1 MPKLNAILAVEKGRR
16 TELHTLIT
24 NLHKVTQQPA
34 LLTGHHKRYTPRK
47 EDGEAFPDDQQ
58 VVQLTHEA
66 AVKDISGALKSLLD
80 TVATKDWTN
89 CEARADVVVDGKV
102 FLPQVPVTF
111 LLFLEKE
118 LHDLQTFV
126 EKMVELDPAERWTF
140 DPSSGLHQS
149 EPVQTQK
156 TKKEQ
161 RPIVLYHATE
171 HHPAQTQLITEDVV
185 IGHWTTTKYSGAIPR
200 PKKRAL
206 LDRIVKLEE
215 AVKFARERAN
225 ARDAVEVNVGRRILD
240 FVFEGAQAEGAVTRE
255 G

>member
-24 NLHKVTQQPA
+24 GLHKATQQPA
-34 LLTGHHKRYTPRK
+34 LMTGHHKKYTPRK
-47 EDGEAFPDDQQ
+47 EDGESFPDDTQ
-58 VVQLTHEA
+58 VVQLTYETA
-66 AVKDISGALKSLLD
+66 IKDISGALVGLLD
-80 TVATKDWTN
+80 TVATKDFTN

-118 LHDLQTFV
+118 LHDLRTFV
-126 EKMVELDPAERWTF
+126 EKLVELDPAERWSY

-185 IGHWTTTKYSGAIPR
+185 IGHWTTKKYSGAIPR

-225 ARDAVEVNVGRRILD
+225 AIDAVEVDVGRRILD
-240 FVFEGAQAEGAVTRE
+240 FVFEGAQAEGPIGRKR
-255 G
+255 

>member
-24 NLHKVTQQPA
+24 SLHRATQQA
-34 LLTGHHKRYTPRK
+34 SLMTGHHKKFTPRR
-47 EDGEAFPDDQQ
+47 EDGEAFPDDSQ
-58 VVQLTHEA
+58 VVQLTYEA
-66 AVKDISGALKSLLD
+66 AIKDITGALVSLLD

-118 LHDLQTFV
+118 LHDLRTFV
-126 EKMVELDPAERWTF
+126 EKMVELDPAERWSYDAGT
-140 DPSSGLHQS
+140 GLHQS

-185 IGHWTTTKYSGAIPR
+185 VGHWTTVKRSGAIPR
-200 PKKRAL
+200 PRKRAL
-206 LDRIVKLEE
+206 LERITKLEE

-225 ARDAVEVNVGRRILD
+225 SIDAIEINAGRRILE
-240 FVFEGAQAEGAVTRE
+240 FIFEGAQAEGPVKK
-255 G
+255 

>member
-16 TELHTLIT
+16 TELHTLISS
-24 NLHKVTQQPA
+24 LHKSTQQPA
-34 LLTGHHKRYTPRK
+34 LMTGHHKKFTPRR
-47 EDGEAFPDDQQ
+47 EDGETYPDDTQ

-66 AVKDISGALKSLLD
+66 AIADISGALVKLLD
-80 TVATKDWTN
+80 TVATKDWSN
-89 CEARADVVVDGKV
+89 CVARADVILDGKI
-102 FLPQVPVTF
+102 FLPEVPVTY

-118 LHDLQTFV
+118 LHDLRTFV
-126 EKMVELDPAERWTF
+126 EKMVELDQAERWSY

-185 IGHWTTTKYSGAIPR
+185 TGHWTTTKFSGAIPR
-200 PKKRAL
+200 PRKRAL
-206 LDRIVKLEE
+206 LERIVKLEE

-225 ARDAVEVNVGRRILD
+225 SIDAVEVVAGRRVLD
-240 FVFEGAQAEGAVTRE
+240 FIFDGAIAEGPVRK
-255 G
+255 